1 MAINFPT
8 NPVDGQT
15 FVALSRGWQYNS
27 SASAWEALIRVNTA
41 FSSDDITEGT
51 TNLYQN
57 PENIQDE
64 VNNLLV
70 AGSNITLTYNDVANS
85 LTIDSA
91 GGGGGG
97 GSTLAIQDEGT
108 ALATDATTLNFVG
121 AGVTATG
128 NGATKTITIAG
139 GGGGSP
145 FGTNI
150 LPDTTNTRDIG
161 STSKKWKDL
170 HMQGNAVIDG
180 NLTVNGT
187 QTTITSTQLAV
198 NDLNITIASGAAD
211 AATAN
216 GAGITVDGASATL
229 TYTSA
234 DDRWNLN
241 KELNVATVHGNVTG
255 NVTGTTSDI
264 SNHSID
270 ALSDVDTTTA
280 APTTGQTIIWNGT
293 NFVPGAAFS
302 TSDFNTAFSGKN
314 VQDLSNVDV
323 TGITNGQTLVWDNAN
338 SKFIAGAGGG
348 GGGGYSTANFNTDFA
363 AKDIG
368 DLGNVFTT
376 GVANNHVLIYN
387 SSNSRYESSLI
398 GVNSLNST
406 QAFVD
411 QFTANGAVSSFTLS
425 QTPGNKAYVQ
435 VFVDSVPQLD
445 TGITLSGTTLTLGGT
460 PSAGQIV
467 EARIYGIANVI
478 GSPSD
483 GTVTNAKLALTYT
496 SNQYTGNG
504 TLTAFAVPVD
514 HSVDSLL
521 VILDGIII
529 PPADYTVS
537 GTTLTFGAAP
547 SNGQSIDI
555 RYLPV

>member
-302 TSDFNTAFSGKN
+302 TSDFNTAFSAKN